1 MIKRIADSGFH
12 IFGQILQFGCG
23 LILWAFWFGTMREWL
38 GPFLGSVVGLL
49 LTPGA
54 IIFPFL
60 YWIIEGVFIWYYFA
74 FWGLSIVGVIISA
87 LSD

>member
-1 MIKRIADSGFH
+1 MIKRIADSGFYML
-12 IFGQILQFGCG
+12 GMILQFGCG

-38 GPFLGSVVGLL
+38 GAFWGSIVGIF

-60 YWIIEGVFIWYYFA
+60 YWIIEGEFIWYYFA
-74 FWGLSIVGVIISA
+74 FWGLSIIGVFIASM
-87 LSD
+87 SE